1 MKYNNYIGFADK
13 IALTGRGNA
22 ELDYLTEKDAKKM
35 RKYLVVTNI
44 CIHPPL
50 IRGSIN
56 SFYLFYLRTRRAC
69 YAACVRQRKHWL
81 SLSRFFMCHVE
92 HSIL

>member
-44 CIHPPL
+44 CIPPH
-50 IRGSIN
+50 
-56 SFYLFYLRTRRAC
+56 T
-69 YAACVRQRKHWL
+69 W
-81 SLSRFFMCHVE
+81 
-92 HSIL
+92 

>member
-44 CIHPPL
+44 CIPP
-50 IRGSIN
+50 S
-56 SFYLFYLRTRRAC
+56 Y
-69 YAACVRQRKHWL
+69 V
-81 SLSRFFMCHVE
+81 VV
-92 HSIL
+92 